1 MRLFVAVNLPAAER
15 RAAWDAAAP
24 LREAGLPVK
33 WVAPECLHVTIK
45 FLGEVD
51 APRADGVARALST
64 AVRPQRPFDLGVGG
78 FGAFPDLAHPR
89 VVWCGVEP
97 HPALELL
104 ANDVE
109 RALQPFGFDSELQPF
124 RPHITLG
131 RTRKDA
137 RSGALAPLRALVGR
151 LEYASVV
158 PVASVDLME
167 SRTGR
172 VGATYTVRHAAELR
186 GGGGEGA

>member
-15 RAAWDAAAP
+15 RAAWEAAAP

-33 WVAPECLHVTIK
+33 WVAAECLHVTIK

-51 APRADGVARALST
+51 AARADGVAGALEA
-64 AVRPQRPFDLGVGG
+64 AVRGARPFDVGIGG
-78 FGAFPDLAHPR
+78 FGAFPDTAHAR
-89 VVWCGVEP
+89 VLWFGVEN

-124 RPHITLG
+124 RPHVTLG
-131 RTRKDA
+131 RTKRDA
-137 RSGALAPLRALVGR
+137 KRDALAGLPGLFER

-167 SRTGR
+167 SRTGPR
-172 VGATYTVRHAAELR
+172 GPTYTVRHAAHLG

>member
-15 RAAWDAAAP
+15 RAAWDAATP

-33 WVAPECLHVTIK
+33 WVAPESLHITIK

-51 APRADGVARALST
+51 AGRAGDVARALGE
-64 AVRPQRPFDLGVGG
+64 AVRPLRPFDLGVGG
-78 FGAFPDLAHPR
+78 FGTFPDAAHAR
-89 VVWCGVEP
+89 VVWCGVEA

-104 ANDVE
+104 ANDVA
-109 RALQPFGFDSELQPF
+109 RALRPLGFDSELEPF

-137 RSGALAPLRALVGR
+137 RTGALAALPGLMAG

-172 VGATYTVRHAAELR
+172 AGATYTVRHAAELR